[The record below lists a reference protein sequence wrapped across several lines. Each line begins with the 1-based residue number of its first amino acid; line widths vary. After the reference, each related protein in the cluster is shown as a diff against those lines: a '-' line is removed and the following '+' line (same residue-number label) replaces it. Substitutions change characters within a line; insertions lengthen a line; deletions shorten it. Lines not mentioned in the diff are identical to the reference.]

1 MVCTLSLVFLSACAK
16 QTSTEILF
24 DGFHMTRYLDD
35 KIYRQ
40 TPIANSWENITI
52 YQAQQEGTGIANSL
66 VINKLPFS
74 SWVSLRQIVD
84 LNMQQ
89 IKETLQQYK
98 QLSSRTT
105 KVVCGKEELT
115 GYYVSFQYFLEEKQP
130 FYVGQY
136 FFASQDTLYL
146 VSFHTTNKSDL
157 GSLSQSIKTI
167 ACK

>member
-1 MVCTLSLVFLSACAK
+1 
-16 QTSTEILF
+16 
-24 DGFHMTRYLDD
+24 
-35 KIYRQ
+35 
-40 TPIANSWENITI
+40 
-52 YQAQQEGTGIANSL
+52 
-66 VINKLPFS
+66 
-74 SWVSLRQIVD
+74 
-84 LNMQQ
+84 MQQ